1 MLGME
6 TSRCVKCQSEKIIP
20 QVRVMD
26 RGHYSGDAGDLSVV
40 SYEDPN
46 ALVFKGAKR
55 SAMFARVCGECGYA
69 ELYVENPR
77 ELYDRYQGTE
87 SGGSDGLLFKL

>member
-1 MLGME
+1 M
-6 TSRCVKCQSEKIIP
+6 
-20 QVRVMD
+20 
-26 RGHYSGDAGDLSVV
+26 SVV

-55 SAMFARVCGECGYA
+55 TALYARVCGECGYA

-77 ELYDRYQGTE
+77 EVYELYRNE
-87 SGGSDGLLFKL
+87 K

>member
-1 MLGME
+1 MD
-6 TSRCVKCQSEKIIP
+6 SQCFKCKSEKIIP

-40 SYEDPN
+40 SYEDPD

-55 SAMFARVCGECGYA
+55 SSLYARICGECGYA

-77 ELYDRYQGTE
+77 ELYARYEG
-87 SGGSDGLLFKL
+87 SAPGGSLLNL